1 MTPTLAPRANI
12 HNTPAAPRRL
22 VLLCDGQSS
31 AVEEVLCDYPAAEV
45 GHAPIERDL
54 HRLAA
59 EHRRQYIAA
68 EWRSPHEWVRYR
80 WCRKP

>member
-1 MTPTLAPRANI
+1 MTPALAHRANI
-12 HNTPAAPRRL
+12 HNTPTAPRRL

-31 AVEEVLCDYPAAEV
+31 AVEEVLRQYPAHEV
-45 GHAPIERDL
+45 GQAPIEADL